1 MDMVKAI
8 DAYVICMFQ
17 PEIQVA
23 KSEGKFVILGKS
35 MQVANAVVLYV
46 KSCNL

>member
-1 MDMVKAI
+1 MVKAI

-23 KSEGKFVILGKS
+23 MEGKFVILGKS